1 MPLLKSK
8 LVYNAHQYWQE
19 KLRIL
24 INFFVKE
31 KLVEIVIKDPILHHL
46 VLSLYIRGV
55 YFLGIIVRK
64 SLIDFSSLNCWKLLI
79 FNFHNMTA
87 VLNKITCPRLYH
99 CAIQHIQFTILDRCS
114 EPKKNCTR
122 LNHCA
127 KHMINCTRL
136 YHCTIQHIQY
146 QIIPLYYTIYTVPDY
161 TTVLYNI

>member
-1 MPLLKSK
+1 MNIFDQIKVHKVPEWIG
-8 LVYNAHQYWQE
+8 NAPFKIKTCLQRPSILARKAINIGKESHQYWQG
-19 KLRIL
+19 KPRIL

-79 FNFHNMTA
+79 FNYHNMTA

-114 EPKKNCTR
+114 EPKK
-122 LNHCA
+122 
-127 KHMINCTRL
+127 
-136 YHCTIQHIQY
+136 
-146 QIIPLYYTIYTVPDY
+146 
-161 TTVLYNI
+161 TVLD